1 MSQKAVLL
9 WKLKQGP
16 VCSFSFYQPGSGLT
30 HRAAARV
37 QDLKREGYEITSR
50 PCDLGHGHLSR
61 AVVYELQ
68 TNGRLF

>member
-1 MSQKAVLL
+1 MSQKDVLL

-30 HRAAARV
+30 HRAAARI
-37 QDLKREGYEITSR
+37 QDLRDAGYEITSR
-50 PCDLGHGHLSR
+50 PCDLGHNHQAR

-68 TNGRLF
+68 MNGRLF